1 MWSVG
6 HRSMAELVS
15 RSWSARASSTLIP
28 ESLPQS
34 ASRGEARIALPLA
47 EEPRKI
53 LVTLFAPIGDT
64 LLATPA
70 LHLLRKRFR
79 RAHITA
85 LTYPSSAGILEG
97 NRDLDKVVTL
107 NPKRVGIG
115 WLQTA
120 RVFAALNME
129 RFDLALH
136 FSTLGQV
143 LSTCLLEARKQV
155 SFPMPRLWWLKR
167 TRDIKFL
174 KSHAVDRYLAVVAP
188 LGIARPKDV
197 WERTP
202 RLALCPQ
209 DRAKARAILQEAG
222 ISAEDVVVTIHP
234 GGEGFDGRKQWA
246 PDRFAMVARALMDQ
260 YQAKIVLIGGP
271 DDMPL
276 VQAIAAQLPV
286 APLITAG
293 KLTLKQTA
301 ALIEASTL
309 FIGNDSAPLHMAAAV
324 GTAAI
329 GIFGPSNIEQFR
341 PVGRPGFRFLIAHR
355 DLPCSPCF
363 HFVGSDPLW
372 HMNRCQSRACLQ
384 AIPAEEV
391 ITAAHKLLETR

>member
-1 MWSVG
+1 VWSVS
-6 HRSMAELVS
+6 HRKAEVL
-15 RSWSARASSTLIP
+15 ARPGSVNAPATLIP
-28 ESLPQS
+28 QGLPQS
-34 ASRGEARIALPLA
+34 TERREPIVPLPLA
-47 EEPRKI
+47 GEPRKI

-79 RAHITA
+79 HAQITA
-85 LTYPSSAGILEG
+85 ITYPSSAGILEG
-97 NRDLDKVVTL
+97 NRDLDKIVTL
-107 NPKRVGIG
+107 NPKRAGVG

-120 RVFAALNME
+120 RAFAALDTE
-129 RFDLALH
+129 CFDLVLH

-143 LSTCLLEARKQV
+143 LSRLLLGVQEQV
-155 SFPMPRLWWLKR
+155 SFPMPRWWWLKR
-167 TRDIKFL
+167 TKDVQFL
-174 KSHAVDRYLAVVAP
+174 KSHAVDRYLGVLAP
-188 LGIARPKDV
+188 LGLGLPRDV

-202 RLALCPQ
+202 RLALCQ
-209 DRAKARAILQEAG
+209 GDRAKARAILQEAG
-222 ISAEDVVVTIHP
+222 ISSEEVVVTIHP

-246 PDRFAMVARALMDQ
+246 LDRFAAVARYLMEH
-260 YQAKIVLIGGP
+260 YRAKIVLIGGP
-271 DDMPL
+271 DDASL
-276 VQAIAAQLPV
+276 VQAIAAQLPAEPV
-286 APLITAG
+286 ITAG

-341 PVGRPGFRFLIAHR
+341 PVGRPGFRFLIAHQ

-372 HMNRCQSRACLQ
+372 HVNRCQSRACLQ
-384 AIPAEEV
+384 AISAEEV
-391 ITAAHKLLETR
+391 ITAACKLLETR

>member
-1 MWSVG
+1 
-6 HRSMAELVS
+6 
-15 RSWSARASSTLIP
+15 
-28 ESLPQS
+28 
-34 ASRGEARIALPLA
+34 LPLA
-47 EEPRKI
+47 GEPRKI

-70 LHLLRKRFR
+70 LHLLRKRYR
-79 RAHITA
+79 KAHITA

-97 NRDLDKVVTL
+97 NRDLDAVVTL
-107 NPKRVGIG
+107 NPKRAGVG

-120 RVFAALNME
+120 RVFVALNAE

-143 LSTCLLEARKQV
+143 LSTVLLGARKQI

-167 TRDIKFL
+167 TTDATFL
-174 KSHAVDRYLAVVAP
+174 KSHAVDRYLAVLAP
-188 LGIARPKDV
+188 LGIAMPRDV
-197 WERTP
+197 RERTP
-202 RLALCPQ
+202 RLVLCQ
-209 DRAKARAILQEAG
+209 EDRSKARGLLRAANVG
-222 ISAEDVVVTIHP
+222 ASDVIVTIHP

-246 PDRFAMVARALMDQ
+246 SERFADVARALIAQ
-260 YQAKIVLIGGP
+260 YQAKIVLVGGP
-271 DDMPL
+271 DDASL
-276 VQAIAAQLPV
+276 VQAIAAQLPT
-286 APLITAG
+286 APVLAAG

-301 ALIEASTL
+301 AMIEASTL

-329 GIFGPSNIEQFR
+329 GIFGPSNSEQFR

-363 HFVGSDPLW
+363 HFVGSDPIW
-372 HMNRCQSRACLQ
+372 HVNRCQSRACLQ
-384 AIPAEEV
+384 AISAEEV
-391 ITAAHKLLETR
+391 LTAAHKLLETR